1 MKIVLLGP
9 PGAGKGTVAVKLKEH
24 LGIPHISTGDLFRYN
39 ISNQTELGKQVKMI
53 LDKGDLVPDSI
64 TVEMVRQR
72 LQNEDCKPG
81 FILDGFPRTVAQ
93 ADFLATMTD
102 IDCVVYFDIREE
114 EVVKRL
120 SGRRMCKSSGRLYHI
135 IFNPPKVEGRDD
147 ETGEILIQRDDDK
160 PQAISNRIKVYNDL
174 TMPLVNYYRE
184 KSLLRNVDANFAPQ
198 EVFLSVLDEL
208 KLVGSQKN
216 N

>member
-9 PGAGKGTVAVKLKEH
+9 PGAGKGTVAVRLKEH

-39 ISNQTELGKQVKMI
+39 ISNKTE
-53 LDKGDLVPDSI
+53 DSI

-72 LQNEDCKPG
+72 LQNNDCKPG